1 MTGDFLIYEVFLD
14 EEKEVKVGHTLR
26 SLVYISQSFLM
37 GFFKNIFLL
46 NLNFVF
52 FSIDIYR
59 LPFTFKL
66 K

>member
-1 MTGDFLIYEVFLD
+1 MKYFLD

-37 GFFKNIFLL
+37 GFFKYVSVKPEFRL
-46 NLNFVF
+46 
-52 FSIDIYR
+52 FSINIYR

>member
-1 MTGDFLIYEVFLD
+1 MKYFLD

-37 GFFKNIFLL
+37 VFFLNIFLL

>member
-1 MTGDFLIYEVFLD
+1 MKYFLD

-37 GFFKNIFLL
+37 GFLKNIFLL

-52 FSIDIYR
+52 FSINIYR